1 MYDSRIPRLSSLIA
15 RLRSEDAPATDQSDG
30 DDQAV
35 LVLDSTA
42 IIEPAPLGSTDR
54 RAFLARASLLSL
66 AIPGV
71 GAALTAG
78 VPLDAPIRVKVGD
91 RVRFRVLST
100 DGTKDFDLEC
110 DRPGAFPFVNH
121 AYGRRGS
128 GHRQKGAIGFLV
140 VEP

>member
-1 MYDSRIPRLSSLIA
+1 MYDSRVPRLSSLID
-15 RLRSEDAPATDQSDG
+15 RLHSEDAPAIGQPDA

-66 AIPGV
+66 AIPAM
-71 GAALTAG
+71 GAILTAG
-78 VPLDAPIRVKVGD
+78 VPISAPIHVKVGD
-91 RVRFRVLST
+91 RVRFRVIST
-100 DGTKDFDLEC
+100 EGTKDFDLEC

-121 AYGRRGS
+121 EYGFRP
-128 GHRQKGAIGFLV
+128 KGAIGFLV